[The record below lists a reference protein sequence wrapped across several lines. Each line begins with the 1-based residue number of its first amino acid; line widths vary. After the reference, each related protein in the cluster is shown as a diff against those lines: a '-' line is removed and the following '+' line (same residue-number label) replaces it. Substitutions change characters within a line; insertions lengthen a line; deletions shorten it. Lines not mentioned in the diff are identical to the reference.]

1 VLFLSGMANTGT
13 YVRLLR
19 HLGIALI
26 FAPEPFTTPFGV
38 ACMLAARH
46 LSKRNE
52 ASVNYRLR
60 EMVQYYLAHASR
72 FTDHP
77 NGEASAPAPVKRRNL
92 RKEHAILGRITGSR
106 VSQANCPVR
115 QAKRDIQDGRPSRTA
130 SMQSLSRRCK
140 YADDPSCTSI
150 GAQKVTHHSVNME
163 RLSRRHQYGNDAVA
177 HSTWA
182 TTCGAVEGITRHS
195 ANMSLLPRNSTTGS
209 FGQTEAKC
217 HTINTA
223 LLRQRYGSTAG
234 HTTFLKALQTNNH
247 YYSMLSRGNV
257 VGGY

>member
-1 VLFLSGMANTGT
+1 MLFLGGMANANT

-19 HLGIALI
+19 HLGIALV

-52 ASVNYRLR
+52 ASVNNRLR
-60 EMVQYYLAHASR
+60 EMVQYYLARTSH

-77 NGEASAPAPVKRRNL
+77 DGEAHAHTPVKRHNP
-92 RKEHAILGRITGSR
+92 RKERAIRGQITGSR
-106 VSQANCPVR
+106 SIEVNSSVR
-115 QAKRDIQDGRPSRTA
+115 QAKCGIEDGRASHTA
-130 SMQSLSRRCK
+130 NMQNLSRRRK
-140 YADDPSCTSI
+140 YADCPSCTSL
-150 GAQKVTHHSVNME
+150 GTQKMPHHSINLE
-163 RLSRRHQYGNDAVA
+163 WLSRRYECGNDAVA
-177 HSTWA
+177 HSSWA
-182 TTCGAVEGITRHS
+182 TTCSTAEGITRHS
-195 ANMSLLPRNSTTGS
+195 TSMSLLTRNSTTGNL
-209 FGQTEAKC
+209 GQTKAKC
-217 HTINTA
+217 HTLSTA

-247 YYSMLSRGNV
+247 YYNMLSRGNV